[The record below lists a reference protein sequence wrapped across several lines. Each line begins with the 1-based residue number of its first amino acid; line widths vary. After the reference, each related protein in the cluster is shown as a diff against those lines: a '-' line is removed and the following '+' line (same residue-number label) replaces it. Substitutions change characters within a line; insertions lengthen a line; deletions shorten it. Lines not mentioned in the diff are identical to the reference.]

1 MQGKLKGISQSD
13 RALSEP
19 ETEAPRLPRT
29 AAERAAWIALQR
41 ASTRAAALPAEPQV
55 KNDLADAYA
64 RWSSLRAD
72 PSATDSPASSTPPL
86 VADDVQ

>member
-1 MQGKLKGISQSD
+1 MQGKLKGLRRSV
-13 RALSEP
+13 RALRQP
-19 ETEAPRLPRT
+19 EAPAPI
-29 AAERAAWIALQR
+29 AAERAAWIRLQR
-41 ASTRAAALPAEPQV
+41 ASISAAWRPHEPQV

-72 PSATDSPASSTPPL
+72 LSAADSPTSSTPPL